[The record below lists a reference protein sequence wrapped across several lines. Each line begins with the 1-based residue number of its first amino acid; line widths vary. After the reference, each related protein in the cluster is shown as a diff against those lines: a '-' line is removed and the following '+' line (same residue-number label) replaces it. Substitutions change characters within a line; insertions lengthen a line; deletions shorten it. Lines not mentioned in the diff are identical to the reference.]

1 MPPSSCWWTTTR
13 CPSPSARCDAA
24 KDEVLLYPE
33 IGTNVAGRAGS
44 PEHDEGLFDGCD
56 VVVRDTLVSQR
67 IAACP
72 LEVRSAAADVAGD
85 GRITAWL
92 STQVPHRDQLG
103 LCGTL
108 GLEPEQLRV
117 IAPDV
122 GGGFGAK
129 SSFGVEEA
137 IVVWLARRLGKPV
150 RWTETRSESM
160 IALPHGRGQRL
171 ELALG
176 GTRDGEILAYRLGHP
191 PGRWRV
197 PGAERRSARI

>member
-1 MPPSSCWWTTTR
+1 M
-13 CPSPSARCDAA
+13 
-24 KDEVLLYPE
+24 
-33 IGTNVAGRAGS
+33 
-44 PEHDEGLFDGCD
+44 
-56 VVVRDTLVSQR
+56 SQR
-67 IAACP
+67 LAACP
-72 LEVRSAAADVAGD
+72 LEVRSAAADVAED

-108 GLEPEQLRV
+108 GLAPEQLRV

-137 IVVWLARRLGKPV
+137 IVVWLARELGKPV

-176 GTRDGEILAYRLGHP
+176 GTRDGEILAYRLDILQDAGAY
-191 PGRWRV
+191 PGL
-197 PGAERRSARI
+197 SAFLPI